1 MAAANPQIQWRQPQD
16 LPSFKD
22 SSPLSVDFHMG
33 LSSPFLRVH
42 GRLGFFKKKTILND
56 EAFRS

>member
-42 GRLGFFKKKTILND
+42 GRLGFF
-56 EAFRS
+56 